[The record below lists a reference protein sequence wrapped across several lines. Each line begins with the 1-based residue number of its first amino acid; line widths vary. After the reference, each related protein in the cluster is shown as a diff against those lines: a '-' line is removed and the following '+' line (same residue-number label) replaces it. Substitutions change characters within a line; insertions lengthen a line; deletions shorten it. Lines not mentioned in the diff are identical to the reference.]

1 MTGKFF
7 IRSLLIV
14 SVMFI
19 AGIIFIVLLNKNLS
33 EQEVL
38 TVNKAGFSLASKIE
52 DRVNRPLSAAYAL
65 AAIIKTYGGFSSQQE
80 FESIAQKITEL
91 YDGVSFLAAAP
102 NAVTSFIYPL
112 HGNEKAIGH
121 DLLNDPKRRDDVLRT
136 IQSRSL
142 TLSGPYELVQ
152 GGVSIL
158 GRLAVFRDT
167 DETESNFW
175 GLAVVSIDLS
185 KLLYDLEL
193 DSILD
198 SGFLYEIT
206 RKDSPSDQEKII
218 LTSIGEEY
226 DKKKYAFSLNLLNS
240 FWYLYIV
247 PKKNRAYDILAWEVL
262 ILFIVLLVAF
272 TIAYKLLKQTY
283 DIKTA
288 NMELHMQ
295 IKEKE
300 KIELELIA
308 AKKNADTANNA
319 KSLFLANMSHEIK
332 TPLNGIMGFISLLN
346 KTALD
351 KEQKELVKQAEI
363 SGRSLKSLISDILDI
378 SKIEAD
384 KIELNT
390 EPSDIRNLIDEV
402 VTIFLPL
409 VKEKNIRLS
418 VDISKDTPKVLD
430 LDTGRLKQ
438 ILINLIGNAVKFTEQ
453 GEVSLSVRTQE
464 TRENNHRLL
473 FSIKDSGIGIAEND
487 FEKLFK
493 SFSQVDSSTS
503 KKYGG
508 TGLGLAISKKLIELM
523 GGVITFKSTKG
534 YGSTFEFFIPVRT
547 SPGQIELKKHD
558 SDVNNNTNNSMSSD
572 LKILVAEDNPINQK
586 LISHILFKNGFDYE
600 LVSNGIQ
607 AMQALKSNDYSLI
620 LMDCNMPLKD
630 GFETS
635 RQIRMTETR
644 YHPIIAITADSSR
657 EDISKCMSSGMD
669 DFISKPF
676 EPDEFINKITHW
688 LKKTEPGSDK

>member
-1 MTGKFF
+1 MTGRFF

-14 SVMFI
+14 LILFVI
-19 AGIIFIVLLNKNLS
+19 GIIFIVLFNQNLA

-38 TVNKAGFSLASKIE
+38 KINRAGFSLASKIE
-52 DRVNRPLSAAYAL
+52 DLVNRPLSAAYAL

-112 HGNEKAIGH
+112 QGNEKAIGH
-121 DLLNDPKRRDDVLRT
+121 DLLNDPQRRDDVLKA

-158 GRLAVFRDT
+158 GRLPVFRDGAEQ
-167 DETESNFW
+167 DFW
-175 GLAVVSIDLS
+175 GLSVVSLDLS

-193 DSILD
+193 DSMLD

-206 RKDSPSDQEKII
+206 RKDSPSDQEKIVI
-218 LTSIGEEY
+218 TTIEKDSN
-226 DKKKYAFSLNLLNS
+226 KKKYVFSLNLPNS
-240 FWYLYIV
+240 FWYLYIA

-390 EPSDIRNLIDEV
+390 EPYEIRKLIEEV
-402 VTIFLPL
+402 ATIFLPL

-464 TRENNHRLL
+464 TTENNHRLL

-534 YGSTFEFFIPVRT
+534 YGSTFEFFILVQAFA
-547 SPGQIELKKHD
+547 GQIDPK
-558 SDVNNNTNNSMSSD
+558 NNKSAITNKTKSSD

-586 LISHILFKNGFDYE
+586 LISHILLKNGFDYE

-607 AMQALKSNDYSLI
+607 AMQALKNNDYSLI

-688 LKKTEPGSDK
+688 LKKIEPGSDK

>member
-1 MTGKFF
+1 MTGRFF

-14 SVMFI
+14 LILFVI
-19 AGIIFIVLLNKNLS
+19 GIIFIVLFNQNLA
-33 EQEVL
+33 EQEAL
-38 TVNKAGFSLASKIE
+38 KINRAGFSLASKIE
-52 DRVNRPLSAAYAL
+52 DLVNRPLSAAYAL

-112 HGNEKAIGH
+112 QGNEKAIGH
-121 DLLNDPKRRDDVLRT
+121 DLLNDPQRRDDVLKA

-158 GRLAVFRDT
+158 GRLPVFRDG
-167 DETESNFW
+167 TESDFW
-175 GLAVVSIDLS
+175 GLSVVSLDLS

-193 DSILD
+193 DSMLD

-206 RKDSPSDQEKII
+206 RKDSPSDQEKIVI
-218 LTSIGEEY
+218 TTIEKDSN
-226 DKKKYAFSLNLLNS
+226 KKKYVFSLNLPNS
-240 FWYLYIV
+240 LWYLYII
-247 PKKNRAYDILAWEVL
+247 PKKNGTSNMLILEVL
-262 ILFIVLLVAF
+262 VLTIVLLIGFV
-272 TIAYKLLKQTY
+272 IAYKLIKQNY
-283 DIKTA
+283 DIKAA

-300 KIELELIA
+300 RIELELIA
-308 AKKNADTANNA
+308 AKKNAETANNA

-332 TPLNGIMGFISLLN
+332 TPLNGIMGFISLLK
-346 KTALD
+346 KTSLD
-351 KEQKELVKQAEI
+351 TEQQELVKQAEI
-363 SGRSLKSLISDILDI
+363 SGHSLTGLISDILDI

-384 KIELNT
+384 KVELHNEPYEIRKLIE
-390 EPSDIRNLIDEV
+390 EV
-402 VTIFLPL
+402 ATIFLPL
-409 VKEKNIRLS
+409 VKEKNIKLS
-418 VDISKDTPKVLD
+418 IKISEDTPKVLE
-430 LDTGRLKQ
+430 LDAVRLKQ

-464 TRENNHRLL
+464 TTENNHRLL
-473 FSIKDSGIGIAEND
+473 FSIKDSGIGIAEKD
-487 FEKLFK
+487 FDKLFK

-508 TGLGLAISKKLIELM
+508 TGLGLFISKKLIELM
-523 GGVITFKSTKG
+523 GGEITFESTEG
-534 YGSTFEFFIPVRT
+534 YGSKFDFFISAQT
-547 SPGQIELKKHD
+547 FAGQIDPK
-558 SDVNNNTNNSMSSD
+558 NNKSAITNKTKSSD

-586 LISHILFKNGFDYE
+586 LISHILLKNGFDYE
-600 LVSNGIQ
+600 LVSNGFQ
-607 AMQALKSNDYSLI
+607 AMQALKRSDYSLI
-620 LMDCNMPLKD
+620 LMDCNMPVQD

-635 RQIRMTETR
+635 RQIRITETR
-644 YHPIIAITADSSR
+644 YHPIIAITADSSK
-657 EDISKCMSSGMD
+657 EDISKCISSGMD

-676 EPDEFINKITHW
+676 EPDEFIDKITYW
-688 LKKTEPGSDK
+688 LQK